1 MAMAKKEEQDTSKPR
16 RGRPPIRIVQID
28 ATASEIAQSIFRAAK
43 PPDPSL
49 RKYRKPK
56 KS

>member
-1 MAMAKKEEQDTSKPR
+1 MAKKEETPTPKPR
-16 RGRPPIRIVQID
+16 RGRPASRIVQID
-28 ATASEIAQSIFRAAK
+28 ATASEIAQSLFRAAK

-49 RKYRKPK
+49 RKYRKIK

>member
-1 MAMAKKEEQDTSKPR
+1 MGKKEEQPPPKPR
-16 RGRPPIRIVQID
+16 RGRPPGRIVQID
-28 ATASEIAQSIFRAAK
+28 ATASEIAQSIFKASK

-49 RKYRKPK
+49 RKYRKIK